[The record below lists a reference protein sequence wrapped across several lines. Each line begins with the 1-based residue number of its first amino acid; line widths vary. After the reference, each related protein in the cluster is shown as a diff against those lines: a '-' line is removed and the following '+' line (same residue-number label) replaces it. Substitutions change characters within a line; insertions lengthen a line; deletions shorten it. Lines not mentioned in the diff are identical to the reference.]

1 MGMKLIGGDFG
12 KKLAAIN
19 KNHSAEVEKFLFDNG
34 KKLLIATKLRT
45 AVVTGHLRRNW
56 KIRKKSGFVKS
67 VLVFNN
73 VEYAPH
79 YEFGTD
85 RFTGRY
91 ALTKSLNELEDKM
104 PELINAF
111 LKKTLGDLRI

>member
-1 MGMKLIGGDFG
+1 MGMKVIGGDFG

-19 KNHSAEVEKFLFDNG
+19 KSHSKEVENFLFENG
-34 KKLLIATKLRT
+34 VKLMTATKMRT
-45 AVVTGHLRRNW
+45 AIVTGHLRRNW
-56 KIRKKSGFVKS
+56 KILKKSGVVKS

-73 VEYAPH
+73 TEYAPH

-85 RFTGRY
+85 RYIGRY
-91 ALTKSLNELEDKM
+91 PMTKSLNELEDKM

-111 LKKTLGDLRI
+111 LKKTLGELRI